1 MLLEALVGAI
11 LVAVMAV
18 AFFGALDG
26 SNRVS
31 TVSKLRAE
39 AGALAADDQERLRS
53 MPVSTLNNLRQSNV
67 KPMGTTNFTVD
78 SRADWIA
85 DSSGTSSCLGNG
97 GAADYLRITSTVT
110 PVNNLGLKP
119 VVVTSMVTPPPGSF
133 GGKGSLVAT
142 VLDRDGNGLSGM
154 RVNVSGPAS
163 ASDTTD
169 DNGCVFFGYLPAG
182 TTYNVSTTA
191 SGYVDMDG
199 NTSASVGGVTINDQ
213 QVATQSLT
221 YDIAG
226 ASSVDFFS
234 KPVDASG
241 NPRGTVASKQWM
253 VTMSNGAHVRTFGSN
268 YAGSWPYQTGT
279 SSSMSATS
287 LFPFTSPY
295 TVYAG
300 NCDKNDPAKNGV
312 TDPGLTVNPGDASL
326 AYSQQLRRSTCW
338 PSSTGAPAANLHSCS
353 PSTWSRPARA
363 WAVGSICSGGQRREL
378 GLIHAGVPSGYLWT
392 LRQNGPAGSAS
403 RGRSTRASLPGTAL
417 KTINVQTMGGTT
429 SRWGSAREAC
439 PARRAAA

>member
-1 MLLEALVGAI
+1 MTRRLAAEDGSVLLEALVGAV

-53 MPVSTLNNLRQSNV
+53 MPVSTLNNLRQSNP
-67 KPMGTTNFTVD
+67 KQMGTTNFTVD

-85 DSSGTSSCLGNG
+85 DSSGSNSCASNG
-97 GAADYLRITSTVT
+97 GAADYLKITSMVT
-110 PVNNLGLKP
+110 PLNNPGLKP

-142 VLDRDGNGLSGM
+142 VSDRNAHGLSGV

-163 ASDTTD
+163 ATDTTD
-169 DNGCVFFGYLPAG
+169 SNGCVFFGYLPAG
-182 TTYNVSTTA
+182 TTYSVAATA

-199 NTSASVGGVTINDQ
+199 NASASAPVTINDQ
-213 QVATQSLT
+213 QVATQALT

-226 ASSVDFFS
+226 ASTVGFFS
-234 KPVDASG
+234 KPIDASG
-241 NPRGTVASKQWM
+241 VSRGSVPSNQWM

-268 YAGSWPYQTGT
+268 YASTWPYQGGT

-300 NCDKNDPAKNGV
+300 NCTKNDPAQNGV

-326 AYSQQLRRSTCW
+326 TYSQQLPALNVLAKLNGT
-338 PSSTGAPAANLHSCS
+338 AAANLNVVLTVD
-353 PSTWSRPARA
+353 PVSTGKS
-363 WAVGSICSGGQRREL
+363 VGCGVFSLGRVSDAN
-378 GLIHAGVPSGYLWT
+378 GLIDAGVPYGTYDVCVDNGT
-392 LRQNGPAGSAS
+392 RRQRLAGTVDA
-403 RGRSTRASLPGTAL
+403 ASLPGTAL
-417 KTINVQTMGGTT
+417 KTVNLQTTGGTL
-429 SRWGSAREAC
+429 SSLGKC
-439 PARRAAA
+439 P

>member
-1 MLLEALVGAI
+1 MKRRLAAEAGSVLLEALVGAV

-53 MPVSTLNNLRQSNV
+53 MPVSTLNNLRQSNP
-67 KPMGTTNFTVD
+67 KQMGGVNFTVD

-97 GAADYLRITSTVT
+97 GAADYLKITSTVT
-110 PVNNLGLKP
+110 PVNDLGLKP

-133 GGKGSLVAT
+133 GGKGSLVVT
-142 VLDRDGNGLSGM
+142 VTDRDGNGLSGM

-163 ASDTTD
+163 ATDTTD
-169 DNGCVFFGYLPAG
+169 NNGCVFFGYLPAG
-182 TTYNVSTTA
+182 TTYNVATTA

-199 NTSASVGGVTINDQ
+199 NSSASVGGVTINDQ
-213 QVATQSLT
+213 QVATQQLT

-226 ASSVDFFS
+226 ASSVNFFS
-234 KPVDASG
+234 QPIDASG
-241 NPRGTVASKQWM
+241 ASRGDVPSNQWM

-268 YAGSWPYQTGT
+268 YASTWPYQAGT
-279 SSSMSATS
+279 SSSMSATA

-300 NCDKNDPAKNGV
+300 NCAKNDPAQNGV

-326 AYSQQLRRSTCW
+326 VYNQQL
-338 PSSTGAPAANLHSCS
+338 PALNVVAKQNGTPTAGLNVTLKVDPTATNSKSVGCGVFTLGRVSDAN
-353 PSTWSRPARA
+353 
-363 WAVGSICSGGQRREL
+363 
-378 GLIHAGVPSGYLWT
+378 GLIDAGVPYGTYDVCVDNGT
-392 LRQNGPAGSAS
+392 RRQRVATPVDA
-403 RGRSTRASLPGTAL
+403 ASLPGTAL
-417 KTINVQTMGGTT
+417 IPVNVTASSLSGK
-429 SRWGSAREAC
+429 C
-439 PARRAAA
+439 P

>member
-1 MLLEALVGAI
+1 VLLEALVGAV
-11 LVAVMAV
+11 LVAVMAI

-39 AGALAADDQERLRS
+39 AGALAANDQERLRS

-85 DSSGTSSCLGNG
+85 DASGSNSCASNG
-97 GAADYLRITSTVT
+97 GAADYLKITSTVT
-110 PVNNLGLKP
+110 PVNNIGLKP

-133 GGKGSLVAT
+133 GGKGSLVVT
-142 VLDRDGNGLSGM
+142 VTDRDGDGLSGM
-154 RVNVSGPAS
+154 RVNVTGPAS
-163 ASDTTD
+163 ATD
-169 DNGCVFFGYLPAG
+169 VTDNNGCAFFGYLPAG
-182 TTYNVSTTA
+182 TTYSVAATA
-191 SGYVDMDG
+191 AGYVDMDG
-199 NTSASVGGVTINDQ
+199 NSSASAPVTINDQ
-213 QVATQSLT
+213 QVATQGLT

-226 ASSVDFFS
+226 ASSVGFFS

-241 NPRGTVASKQWM
+241 ASRGNVPSNQWM

-268 YAGSWPYQTGT
+268 YASSWPFQAGT
-279 SSSMSATS
+279 SSSMNATS

-300 NCDKNDPAKNGV
+300 NCAKNDPAQNGV

-326 AYSQQLRRSTCW
+326 TYSQQL
-338 PSSTGAPAANLHSCS
+338 PALNVVAKQNGTPTAGLNVVYTVNPTASGSKSVGCGVYSLGRVSDAN
-353 PSTWSRPARA
+353 
-363 WAVGSICSGGQRREL
+363 
-378 GLIHAGVPSGYLWT
+378 GLVDAGVPYGTYDVCVDNGTRRVRLGT
-392 LRQNGPAGSAS
+392 PQNA
-403 RGRSTRASLPGTAL
+403 ASLPGNSTPIVL
-417 KTINVQTMGGTT
+417 NVTGT
-429 SRWGSAREAC
+429 SPLGKC
-439 PARRAAA
+439 P